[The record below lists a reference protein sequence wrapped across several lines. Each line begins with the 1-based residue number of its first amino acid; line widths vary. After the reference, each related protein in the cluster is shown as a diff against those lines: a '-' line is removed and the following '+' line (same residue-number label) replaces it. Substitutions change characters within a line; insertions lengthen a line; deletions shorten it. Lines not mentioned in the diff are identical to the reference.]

1 MRVPRTALLLL
12 TAASVALVPALSGCG
27 SRLDAPTAPRVPAPS
42 AKGATEPSA
51 VTSAAD
57 CAPASPFDAAN
68 FTSSTRVN
76 NRWYP
81 LVPGTQ
87 YILEGRADRG
97 GGPLPH
103 QVILTVTDLVKTVRG
118 ARAVVLWDRD
128 VSDGELVEAE
138 LAFHAQDNRGNV
150 WNLGE
155 YPEQYE
161 GGVFTGAPSTWISG
175 LGGAEGGII
184 VEGNP
189 VVGDK
194 FLQGYVP
201 DITFLDCA
209 RVEKMGETTCVPTGC
224 YDNVLVVAERSPL
237 EPGSGTQLKY
247 YAPGVGNVR
256 IGAVGDKENETLVL
270 IQVTRL
276 GTQAL
281 REARREA
288 LRLEKHAYQVSPVYQ
303 LTAPMQ

>member
-1 MRVPRTALLLL
+1 MHTRRAVRH
-12 TAASVALVPALSGCG
+12 ASVAASALLSLALSGCG
-27 SRLDAPTAPRVPAPS
+27 SSLEVPTAPRVPAPS
-42 AKGATEPSA
+42 GRARATPSA

-57 CAPASPFDAAN
+57 CGAASVFDARN
-68 FTSSTRVN
+68 FTNSTRVN

-87 YILEGRADRG
+87 FVLEGRADRG

-103 QVILTVTDLVKTVRG
+103 QVILTVTDLTKVING
-118 ARAVVLWDRD
+118 AKALVLWDRD
-128 VSDGELVEAE
+128 ISDGELAEAE

-175 LGGAEGGII
+175 LAGAEGGI
-184 VEGNP
+184 VVVGSP
-189 VVGDK
+189 LVGDK

-201 DITFLDCA
+201 DIRFLDCA

-224 YDNVLVVAERSPL
+224 YNDVLVIAERSPL

-270 IQVTRL
+270 IQVSRL
-276 GTQAL
+276 GSQAL

-288 LRLEKHAYQVSPVYQ
+288 LRLEKHAYQVSPIYRQ
-303 LTAPMQ
+303 TAPMQ

>member
-1 MRVPRTALLLL
+1 MHARRAALLPSV
-12 TAASVALVPALSGCG
+12 AASALLSLVLSGCG
-27 SRLDAPTAPRVPAPS
+27 SNLDVPTAPRVAAPS
-42 AKGATEPSA
+42 GKALVTPSA
-51 VTSAAD
+51 VTSSAD
-57 CAPASPFDAAN
+57 CGAASVFDARN
-68 FTSSTRVN
+68 FTNSTRVN

-87 YILEGRADRG
+87 FVLEGRANRG
-97 GGPLPH
+97 GGSLPH
-103 QVILTVTDLVKTVRG
+103 QVILTVTDLTKVIDG
-118 ARAVVLWDRD
+118 AKALVLWDRD
-128 VSDGELVEAE
+128 ISDGVLAEAE
-138 LAFHAQDNRGNV
+138 LAFHAQDNSGNV

-175 LGGAEGGII
+175 LAGAEGGI
-184 VEGNP
+184 VVVGNP
-189 VVGDK
+189 QLGDK

-201 DITFLDCA
+201 DIQFLDCA

-224 YDNVLVVAERSPL
+224 YNDVLVIAERSPL

-256 IGAVGDKENETLVL
+256 IGAVGDKEDETLVL
-270 IQVTRL
+270 IQVSRL

-281 REARREA
+281 RDAHRAA
-288 LRLEKHAYQVSPVYQ
+288 LQLEKRAYQVSPVYR